1 MTTEPIS
8 EEAFMGR
15 GFAVDDRLWMVDW
28 EVEFSDRRRY
38 EDRFYGE
45 GIVDEIMPEAQ
56 AASCRNGATPVGA
69 ACAGHYSYSDDCKEV
84 DEKMDIETHQSLNGY
99 VALFDL
105 ISERMEDV
113 TVAIAILQEMSKDR
127 RSQQMHEEQ
136 ETKNSEAATERQKK
150 FMKKLGIKYPENVT
164 KVEASTLIDEELA
177 KNGNSSD

>member
-1 MTTEPIS
+1 
-8 EEAFMGR
+8 
-15 GFAVDDRLWMVDW
+15 
-28 EVEFSDRRRY
+28 
-38 EDRFYGE
+38 
-45 GIVDEIMPEAQ
+45 
-56 AASCRNGATPVGA
+56 
-69 ACAGHYSYSDDCKEV
+69 
-84 DEKMDIETHQSLNGY
+84 
-99 VALFDL
+99 
-105 ISERMEDV
+105 MEDV